1 MSAPSTFTVVND
13 AALCA
18 AIAATSQ
25 TLVYVAPGISKPV
38 VEAIGDAHGAK
49 PNLFATVIVDLDPEV
64 YRLGYGTEEGLRALQ
79 ALAALQHLE
88 LRQQPGLRV
97 GLLVTDQ
104 QTLVYSPTPLLIEAG
119 STSEEKPNAVV
130 ITRGADSTASLLRA
144 CGAVGSTDQATPAPQ
159 NAEIGRA
166 PATPQQ
172 VDQSLNEL
180 KEVPPKKFDVARI
193 ERVYESKI
201 QFVEFELTGYRLSA
215 KRVNIPNDLLVGED
229 KAFKERLKNSFLLLQ
244 GEDSISVDI
253 PDFDPKTLTTTVG
266 ADGQAVLDP
275 KTLKPKVGPDQKP
288 LTVTWSEV
296 ELEAQRKAL
305 HDDFLISVPRFGQ
318 VIMRRNRAAF
328 DARIALLRAQIDAF
342 NTAVQ
347 DALGERLLDAI
358 FGLAKALLPR
368 IRDKRPARYERVL
381 LTSKPTDEDLM
392 GLLERDLEKSF
403 GTSAEIFKPELRC
416 VYKDVTYESIS
427 DARFK
432 QALSEALRDS
442 GGQRLVEQLF
452 SEHDSAPEAGSK
464 R

>member
-1 MSAPSTFTVVND
+1 MNPPNTFTVVND
-13 AALCA
+13 AALCT

-38 VEAIGDAHGAK
+38 VDAIGEAHRDS
-49 PNLFATVIVDLDPEV
+49 PNLLATVIVDLDPEV

-97 GLLVTDQ
+97 GLLVTDH

-159 NAEIGRA
+159 DAEIGRA

-201 QFVEFELTGYRLSA
+201 QFVELELTGYKLSA

-229 KAFKERLKNSFLLLQ
+229 EAFHERLRNSFLLLQ
-244 GEDSISVDI
+244 GEQTIKVEV
-253 PDFDPKTLTTTVG
+253 PE
-266 ADGQAVLDP
+266 LDP
-275 KTLKPKVGPDQKP
+275 ESREPKKDKAGQEVRKQ
-288 LTVTWSEV
+288 WSEAD
-296 ELEAQRKAL
+296 LEKQRKAL
-305 HDDFLISVPRFGQ
+305 YKDFLINVPRFGQ
-318 VIMRRNRAAF
+318 VIMRRHRQKF
-328 DARIALLRAQIDAF
+328 DGRVALLRAQIVAF

-347 DALGERLLDAI
+347 AALQQKLEGAVDALALM
-358 FGLAKALLPR
+358 LLPR
-368 IRDKRPARYERVL
+368 IKAQIPQRYDRMLV
-381 LTSKPTDEDLM
+381 TNHPSDEDL
-392 GLLERDLEKSF
+392 LAILKHDLADSF
-403 GTSAEIFKPELRC
+403 GSSTEVFKPDLRC
-416 VYKDVTYESIS
+416 VFKDVTYESIS
-427 DARFK
+427 DNHFRD
-432 QALSEALRDS
+432 ALAKALRDT
-442 GGQRLVEQLF
+442 GGDRLVAQLF
-452 SEHDSAPEAGSK
+452 SEHDSAPEAGARK
-464 R
+464 

>member
-1 MSAPSTFTVVND
+1 MSAPGTFTVVND
-13 AALCA
+13 DALCA
-18 AIAATSQ
+18 AIAATAQ

-38 VEAIGDAHGAK
+38 VEAIGQSLDTKTH
-49 PNLFATVIVDLDPEV
+49 LLATVIVDLDPEV
-64 YRLGYGTEEGLRALQ
+64 YRMGYGTEEGLRALQ
-79 ALAALQHLE
+79 ALAQQQHLE

-119 STSEEKPNAVV
+119 STTEEKPNAIV
-130 ITRGADSTASLLRA
+130 ISRGSDSTASLMRA
-144 CGAVGSTDQATPAPQ
+144 CGAVGSPDQTTPAPRD
-159 NAEIGRA
+159 AEIGRA

-172 VDQSLNEL
+172 VDESLSEL
-180 KEVPPKKFDVARI
+180 KETPPKKFDVARI

-201 QFVEFELTGYRLSA
+201 QFVEIELTGYRLSA

-244 GEDSISVDI
+244 GEDSITVDI
-253 PDFDPKTLTTTVG
+253 PDFDPKTLESTVG
-266 ADGQAVLDP
+266 ADGQTVLDP
-275 KTLKPKVGPDQKP
+275 KTLKPKTGVDGKP
-288 LTVTWSEV
+288 LSVRWSEV

-328 DARIALLRAQIDAF
+328 DARVALLRRQIDAF
-342 NTAVQ
+342 NEAVQ
-347 DALGERLLDAI
+347 GALGERLIDAI

-427 DARFK
+427 DSRFK
-432 QALSEALRDS
+432 QALSEALRGS
-442 GGQRLVEQLF
+442 GGERLVQQLF
-452 SEHDSAPEAGSK
+452 SEHDSAPEARPK
-464 R
+464 

>member
-1 MSAPSTFTVVND
+1 MSAAGTFTVVND
-13 AALCA
+13 EALCT

-38 VEAIGDAHGAK
+38 VEAIGDAHRAK
-49 PNLFATVIVDLDPEV
+49 PHLLATVIVDLDPEV

-159 NAEIGRA
+159 DAEIGRA

-201 QFVEFELTGYRLSA
+201 QFVELELTGYKLSA

-229 KAFKERLKNSFLLLQ
+229 EAFHERLRNSFLLLQ
-244 GEDSISVDI
+244 GEQTIKVEV
-253 PDFDPKTLTTTVG
+253 PE
-266 ADGQAVLDP
+266 LDP
-275 KTLKPKVGPDQKP
+275 ESREPKRDKAGQEVKKQ
-288 LTVTWSEV
+288 WSEAD
-296 ELEAQRKAL
+296 LEKQRKAL
-305 HDDFLISVPRFGQ
+305 YKDFLINVPRFGQ
-318 VIMRRNRAAF
+318 VIMRRHRQKF
-328 DARIALLRAQIDAF
+328 DGRVALLRAQIVAF

-347 DALGERLLDAI
+347 AALQQKLEGAVDALALM
-358 FGLAKALLPR
+358 LLPR
-368 IRDKRPARYERVL
+368 IKAQIPQRYDRMLV
-381 LTSKPTDEDLM
+381 TNHPFDEDL
-392 GLLERDLEKSF
+392 LAILKHDLADSF
-403 GTSAEIFKPELRC
+403 GSSTEVFKPDLRC
-416 VYKDVTYESIS
+416 VFKDVTYESIS
-427 DARFK
+427 DNHFRD
-432 QALSEALRDS
+432 ALAKALRDT
-442 GGQRLVEQLF
+442 GGDRLVAQLF
-452 SEHDSAPEAGSK
+452 SEHDSAPEAGARK
-464 R
+464 

>member
-1 MSAPSTFTVVND
+1 MKGPGTFTVVND
-13 AALCA
+13 AALCV
-18 AIAATSQ
+18 AIGETVQ

-38 VEAIGDAHGAK
+38 VDAIGDAHRAK
-49 PNLFATVIVDLDPEV
+49 PNLLATVIVDLDPEV

-159 NAEIGRA
+159 DAEIGRA

-201 QFVEFELTGYRLSA
+201 QFVELELTGYKLSA

-229 KAFKERLKNSFLLLQ
+229 EAFHERLRNSFLLLQ
-244 GEDSISVDI
+244 GEQTIKVEV
-253 PDFDPKTLTTTVG
+253 PE
-266 ADGQAVLDP
+266 LDP
-275 KTLKPKVGPDQKP
+275 ESREPKRDKAGQEVKKQ
-288 LTVTWSEV
+288 WSEAD
-296 ELEAQRKAL
+296 LEKQRKAL
-305 HDDFLISVPRFGQ
+305 YKDFLINVPRFGQ
-318 VIMRRNRAAF
+318 VIMRRHRQKF
-328 DARIALLRAQIDAF
+328 DGRVALLRAQIVAF

-347 DALGERLLDAI
+347 AALQQKLEGAVDALALM
-358 FGLAKALLPR
+358 LLPR
-368 IRDKRPARYERVL
+368 IKAQIPQRYDRMLV
-381 LTSKPTDEDLM
+381 TNHPSDEDL
-392 GLLERDLEKSF
+392 LAILKHDLADSF
-403 GTSAEIFKPELRC
+403 GSSTEVFKPDLRC
-416 VYKDVTYESIS
+416 VFKDVTYESIS
-427 DARFK
+427 DNHFRD
-432 QALSEALRDS
+432 ALAKALRDT
-442 GGQRLVEQLF
+442 GGDRLVAQLF
-452 SEHDSAPEAGSK
+452 SEHDSAPEAGARK
-464 R
+464 